1 MIKNLSFKPISLFVW
16 VLCLTHKAP
25 LMAQSQAIDSMT
37 QLWLQY
43 TDHFGGIDENQ
54 LTEFSDM
61 LSYRIQNSNTLC
73 SNNTTDLLNLF
84 YEHSQ
89 LLVDVQG
96 EVCKSD
102 STSGL
107 RDSVFVS
114 LIEELPFVADFL
126 TLYLASDLPSKPM
139 ESNSTKVHK
148 TSNKTRIHRALS
160 STWGVS
166 KPDPL
171 RAARKNPSSKWVGD
185 PTHQKYRVSLRSDS
199 FDLMLR
205 VQKKSGETIVGIPW
219 HSFVS
224 GGIQLT
230 PNDSKWALTLGNY
243 RHQSPAKLLS
253 SGSSPPLQGSVTLT
267 TLRPLFISI
276 SREPYDTMK
285 GLSVIHSPQNNS
297 QLRLSFS
304 HRALDARTWQG
315 DTLHAPIKS
324 MNWTTQQVFEATRS
338 LTQTS
343 LFFDGSTEIGAHLFT
358 FAWVVHSHSEWVYQ
372 RDGFVWSKDPY
383 YGIEAGWQITL
394 PSTRSNTYRQVIY
407 TAFAWHRAPR
417 NHGQNFDGIMT
428 GGYRASSKSVRFHAQ
443 AGWASR
449 SWYSPIG
456 GTLTDLSD
464 TAPRFMSRLELH
476 GLINKI
482 RVSVSYLWSQHANVL
497 TEAKKSDLKI
507 HARWTLPKHTTLF
520 VSWTQQSSKHI
531 RWASKWPIQRINVLQ
546 HTQKIS
552 LTSQS
557 TFGRYIIR
565 IGGRWYAE
573 PFGMD
578 QSSSG
583 WFFRIHSTF
592 KTVTSSL
599 QWSSWNPKGT
609 QTSFA
614 IGQPPLTGASGL
626 LYHTGQSSSLVGNI
640 QITPWLT
647 EWLTTTKSVKF
658 AVRGGI
664 QNLHDRGYKGT
675 GLDSRLGTSH
685 TWIDV
690 HLSIAL

>member
-148 TSNKTRIHRALS
+148 TSNKKRIHRALS

-166 KPDPL
+166 KPNPL
-171 RAARKNPSSKWVGD
+171 RAASKNPSSKWVGD

-253 SGSSPPLQGSVTLT
+253 SGSSPP
-267 TLRPLFISI
+267 P
-276 SREPYDTMK
+276 SR
-285 GLSVIHSPQNNS
+285 VC
-297 QLRLSFS
+297 
-304 HRALDARTWQG
+304 
-315 DTLHAPIKS
+315 
-324 MNWTTQQVFEATRS
+324 
-338 LTQTS
+338 
-343 LFFDGSTEIGAHLFT
+343 
-358 FAWVVHSHSEWVYQ
+358 
-372 RDGFVWSKDPY
+372 
-383 YGIEAGWQITL
+383 
-394 PSTRSNTYRQVIY
+394 NT
-407 TAFAWHRAPR
+407 H
-417 NHGQNFDGIMT
+417 H
-428 GGYRASSKSVRFHAQ
+428 
-443 AGWASR
+443 
-449 SWYSPIG
+449 
-456 GTLTDLSD
+456 
-464 TAPRFMSRLELH
+464 
-476 GLINKI
+476 
-482 RVSVSYLWSQHANVL
+482 
-497 TEAKKSDLKI
+497 
-507 HARWTLPKHTTLF
+507 
-520 VSWTQQSSKHI
+520 
-531 RWASKWPIQRINVLQ
+531 
-546 HTQKIS
+546 
-552 LTSQS
+552 
-557 TFGRYIIR
+557 
-565 IGGRWYAE
+565 
-573 PFGMD
+573 
-578 QSSSG
+578 SSS
-583 WFFRIHSTF
+583 I
-592 KTVTSSL
+592 
-599 QWSSWNPKGT
+599 
-609 QTSFA
+609 
-614 IGQPPLTGASGL
+614 I
-626 LYHTGQSSSLVGNI
+626 
-640 QITPWLT
+640 
-647 EWLTTTKSVKF
+647 
-658 AVRGGI
+658 
-664 QNLHDRGYKGT
+664 YK
-675 GLDSRLGTSH
+675 
-685 TWIDV
+685 
-690 HLSIAL
+690 HL